1 MAGLP
6 PPPIDTYQALVTTFS
21 DFLTVAIHTI
31 LYERN
36 IYPRESFL
44 SARKYNY
51 PVRQNRHPKVCKW
64 ITDAVAAVET
74 EILKGTV
81 SRIAVVIYSPQC
93 DPLERFMFDIS
104 TFPTIP
110 PGEALTLFER
120 ASDDQISE
128 EQSAPSVPEID
139 LDEQFRAVMSRLA
152 VCGSTLGPIPEDCSF
167 TVCIELK
174 EKSEPPIGHPQ
185 PWIPAQPSLQ
195 PVGEDETTNTEE
207 GPKHGRYAKGS
218 DIGGVRTLPV
228 RAIEAGD
235 FALEMWIEEGRA
247 KGRSDQGEEAGKE
260 VYDDPP

>member
-31 LYERN
+31 IYERG
-36 IYPRESFL
+36 IYPKESFL

-64 ITDAVAAVET
+64 ITDAVAAVEA
-74 EILKGTV
+74 EIFKGTV
-81 SRIAVVIYSPQC
+81 ARTAVVIYSAQC

-110 PGEALTLFER
+110 PGEALTPFER
-120 ASDDQISE
+120 AADDQNNG
-128 EQSAPSVPEID
+128 EQSAPTVPEID

-152 VCGSTLGPIPEDCSF
+152 VCGSTLGSIPENCSF

-174 EKSEPPIGHPQ
+174 ESSEPPFGHPQ

-195 PVGEDETTNTEE
+195 AAREDDTENKRKETK
-207 GPKHGRYAKGS
+207 GGRHAKGS

-228 RAIEAGD
+228 RAVEAGD
-235 FALEMWIEEGRA
+235 FTLEMWIEEGRA
-247 KGRSDQGEEAGKE
+247 KGKSDKTEEARRE
-260 VYDDPP
+260 DL